1 MNRDSST
8 AELLPPFHGK
18 VDLLIIAG
26 EHSGDELA
34 AHMVQNLME
43 KNPHLKVA
51 ALGGNKLRE
60 SGAELVFNMVDHS
73 VMGLVDVIKNY
84 SFLKGLFDNTLNWI
98 KKYQPKNICFVDYP
112 GFNLQIAKYAKK
124 RGIPVFWFI
133 APQVWA
139 WNARRV
145 RKMKKY
151 IDKLFVALPFELNF
165 FQSKI

>member
-8 AELLPPFHGK
+8 AELLHPSHGK

-73 VMGLVDVIKNY
+73 VMG
-84 SFLKGLFDNTLNWI
+84 
-98 KKYQPKNICFVDYP
+98 
-112 GFNLQIAKYAKK
+112 
-124 RGIPVFWFI
+124 
-133 APQVWA
+133 
-139 WNARRV
+139 
-145 RKMKKY
+145 
-151 IDKLFVALPFELNF
+151 
-165 FQSKI
+165 